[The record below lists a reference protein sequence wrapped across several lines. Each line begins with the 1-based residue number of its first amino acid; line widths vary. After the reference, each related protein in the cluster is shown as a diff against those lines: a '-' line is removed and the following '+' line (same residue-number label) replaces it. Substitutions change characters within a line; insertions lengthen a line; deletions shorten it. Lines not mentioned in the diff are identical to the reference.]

1 MPNRKFQSGRTPL
14 NSLLASIVV
23 QETSSYFFFI
33 LYLLVFR
40 REKLNIPR
48 LVINSHKSFI
58 RVVEIPLTKQAA
70 LEGDSD
76 FVLLEATSAKARYS
90 TLKLQELN
98 AKLKSLQEEHE
109 QVQKALSED
118 LCNQVWED
126 FNFLVEVFRKGVDNV
141 GDRNKHDFWWVEMHF
156 AGCNMGI

>member
-1 MPNRKFQSGRTPL
+1 M